1 MLCVVLNA
9 SLPLK
14 CHYCLCRVPYCQK
27 TSHTLFIH
35 VSPHV
40 SVYGSTTVH
49 KLWSTVQ
56 QRHRKPHI
64 ISTAH
69 VFEEVEVSQPNA
81 KQDLSGLSP
90 GLRQSSLLLTL
101 FHNWE
106 FRNTRHM
113 NQKATHFS
121 HGTGCW
127 AFFFFFS
134 FQKRQQTESLSAE
147 YHHWCLQ
154 HSLVTGH
161 YVHWFPE
168 ASHPWE
174 PINCRH

>member
-9 SLPLK
+9 SLLLK
-14 CHYCLCRVPYCQK
+14 CHCCLCRVPYCQK

-49 KLWSTVQ
+49 KLWSTVH
-56 QRHRKPHI
+56 QRHREPHI

-90 GLRQSSLLLTL
+90 GLKQSSLLLTL

-113 NQKATHFS
+113 NQKATDFS
-121 HGTGCW
+121 RGTGCW
-127 AFFFFFS
+127 AFFFLFFS
-134 FQKRQQTESLSAE
+134 EAPTDRKPFSWVSSLMFGAFISD
-147 YHHWCLQ
+147 W
-154 HSLVTGH
+154 SLCSLISWGQPSMRAH
-161 YVHWFPE
+161 
-168 ASHPWE
+168 
-174 PINCRH
+174 